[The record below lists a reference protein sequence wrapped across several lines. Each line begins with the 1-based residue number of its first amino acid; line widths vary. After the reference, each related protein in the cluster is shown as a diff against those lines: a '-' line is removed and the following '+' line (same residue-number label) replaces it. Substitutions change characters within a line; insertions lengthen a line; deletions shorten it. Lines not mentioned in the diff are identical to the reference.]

1 MSVGSNDALAEG
13 RETLARL
20 GQEADHVRAELQ
32 HMRQALAE
40 VHLDISDTRVERL
53 RDANEKLVL
62 AALHADTIA
71 ETAVVK
77 LQALTRASQ
86 KDVLTG
92 TPNRMLMQD
101 RIENAIGMA
110 RRHGTRVA
118 VLFLDLD
125 GFKQINDRLGHAVG
139 DEVLKLGAR
148 RFESAV
154 RDCDTVSRHGGDEF
168 LILLA
173 EIAEAGD
180 AGVLAGNMLQAL
192 AAPCRIGRQD
202 LALTASIGIAI
213 FPEDGK
219 HAATLVNRADRAMY
233 RSKRR
238 GPGHFAF
245 HGQRAPGGRHVSPAC
260 VDQPAS
266 AADDAATSAVVLRS
280 QLSDMRE
287 VNGQL
292 VTAALTA
299 QDLEEH
305 ARQAHRQQIRF
316 MSMVA
321 HEMRNPL
328 TPIRIANDMLYE
340 ARADESRFARLR
352 GIIEGQV
359 VHMTRL
365 VEDLLDG
372 ARVSTGKLRLEFG
385 RVELADMIGLAVD
398 TCSTAM
404 ATKGQSFSLQ
414 LPPGPLEVQGDR
426 VRLAQVFSNLL
437 DNASKY
443 SPRGGAIA
451 LSVTRHVDAIEIAV
465 SDTGRGIAAELL
477 PVIFDLF
484 VQDPD
489 SLVSNNRGL
498 GIGLAVVR
506 ELVEAHGGTVVATSP
521 GAELGSTF
529 VVMLPAAAA

>member
-154 RDCDTVSRHGGDEF
+154 RDCDTVSRNGGDEF

-180 AGVLAGNMLQAL
+180 AGVIAGNMLQAL

-245 HGQRAPGGRHVSPAC
+245 HGQRAPAGHHASPAC
-260 VDQPAS
+260 VDQPA
-266 AADDAATSAVVLRS
+266 AAGETATSAVVLRS

-299 QDLEEH
+299 QELEGH

-340 ARADESRFARLR
+340 ARADESKFARLR

-372 ARVSTGKLRLEFG
+372 ARVSMGKLRLELG
-385 RVELADMIGLAVD
+385 RVELADMIALAVD
-398 TCSTAM
+398 TCSAAM
-404 ATKGQSFSLQ
+404 ASKGQSFSLQ
-414 LPPGPLEVQGDR
+414 LPPGALEVQGDR

-443 SPRGGAIA
+443 TPRGGAIA

-465 SDTGRGIAAELL
+465 TDTGRGIAAELL

-506 ELVEAHGGTVVATSP
+506 ELVEAHGGTVVVTSP
-521 GAELGSTF
+521 GAGLGSTF
-529 VVMLPAAAA
+529 VVMLPVAAG